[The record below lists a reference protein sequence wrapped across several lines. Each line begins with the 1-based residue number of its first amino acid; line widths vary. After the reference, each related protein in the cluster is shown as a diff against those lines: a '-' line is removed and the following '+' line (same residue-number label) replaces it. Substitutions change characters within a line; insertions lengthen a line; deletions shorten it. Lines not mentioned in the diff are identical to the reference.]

1 MESDWT
7 RDELAAAVDA
17 YIEMR
22 DLDLA
27 GKKFVKKR
35 FYEKLNKRFERRST
49 KAFEYRM
56 QNISYVFSL
65 LGRDWIPGLI
75 PAKNVGSNI
84 ITTIQELIEDRERQK
99 TGIQTDF
106 ERDVDNF
113 RQDRSLPEPSGNR
126 APRKQNKETT
136 SYDRDPKVVAW
147 VLNESNG
154 ICEVCRSEAP
164 FTKSDGHY
172 YLEVHHLRRLADG
185 GSDTTSNAIALC
197 PNCHRELHYGRDRET
212 ILGRLY
218 REISR
223 LEPE

>member
-56 QNISYVFSL
+56 QNSSYVFSL

-99 TGIQTDF
+99 TSIQTDF

-113 RQDRSLPEPSGNR
+113 RQGRSLPEPSGNR

-136 SYDRDPKVVAW
+136 SYD
-147 VLNESNG
+147 
-154 ICEVCRSEAP
+154 
-164 FTKSDGHY
+164 
-172 YLEVHHLRRLADG
+172 
-185 GSDTTSNAIALC
+185 
-197 PNCHRELHYGRDRET
+197 
-212 ILGRLY
+212 
-218 REISR
+218 
-223 LEPE
+223 